1 MECFVDAVAM
11 LGIDA
16 RKGAVQGREL
26 KGVVEGEFGGGGGVS
41 EEVRALG
48 ALDGFSNVY
57 PERRASP
64 RYRGVNFF
72 PRRDRRLACSSL
84 FFLVVDLRGQN
95 SLSERRSLTS
105 SSESSSNSLSESSV
119 ERISVTS
126 ETGRCCS
133 GTREPLD
140 SRRLFSLWTAEFRSM
155 RRSPRVIGTIDC
167 GLPLVNISTLDSRG
181 VWGVEN
187 SWTR

>member
-1 MECFVDAVAM
+1 MAM
-11 LGIDA
+11 LGIDT
-16 RKGAVQGREL
+16 RKGAVEGGEL
-26 KGVVEGEFGGGGGVS
+26 KGVVEGELGGGGGVS
-41 EEVRALG
+41 EEMRALG
-48 ALDGFSNVY
+48 ALDGLSDVY
-57 PERRASP
+57 SERRASS
-64 RYRGVNFF
+64 RYRGVDFF
-72 PRRDRRLACSSL
+72 PRRDRCLACSSL
-84 FFLVVDLRGQN
+84 FFLVIDLRGQN
-95 SLSERRSLTS
+95 RLGERRCLTS

-140 SRRLFSLWTAEFRSM
+140 SKRPFSLCTAEFRSI

-181 VWGVEN
+181 V
-187 SWTR
+187 